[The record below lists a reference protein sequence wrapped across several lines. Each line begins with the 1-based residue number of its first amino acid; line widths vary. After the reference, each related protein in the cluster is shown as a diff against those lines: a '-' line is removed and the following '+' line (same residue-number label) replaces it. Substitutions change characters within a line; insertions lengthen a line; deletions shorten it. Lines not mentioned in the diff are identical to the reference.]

1 MRGPVLDTLIGRF
14 RKPRGAKGLFGL
26 GALIFAAL
34 AGLGV
39 TACGP
44 AVPPPGSVASYGQK
58 PEQKIKVV
66 QGGFAG
72 SRVLVSVAGGG
83 YRGLN
88 KGITPELAKRLS
100 GWRVLQVTYE
110 PGTVN
115 SGEAQVDAAFAW
127 IAANP
132 GWVGARSSQVR
143 VAGESAG
150 GQLAL
155 RSGLKNKAFAANKM
169 YSLAGTTELDEW
181 YNQWKSHAIG
191 GTILQVTGCSGVAWA
206 SCASVRDGSPASHK
220 RSGPQLFFV
229 HGKDDG
235 MVTPRMAAASARRYG
250 SGSSAWLSSGNHLD
264 APFLNDAAALIS
276 AVG

>member
-1 MRGPVLDTLIGRF
+1 MGRS
-14 RKPRGAKGLFGL
+14 RSRRSRW
-26 GALIFAAL
+26 
-34 AGLGV
+34 
-39 TACGP
+39 CR
-44 AVPPPGSVASYGQK
+44 
-58 PEQKIKVV
+58 
-66 QGGFAG
+66 AG

>member
-1 MRGPVLDTLIGRF
+1 MRSPILDAFIGRV
-14 RKPRGAKGLFGL
+14 RKPRDKKSLFGL
-26 GALIFAAL
+26 GALILAAL
-34 AGLGV
+34 VVLGV

-44 AVPPPGSVASYGQK
+44 AAPPSGSVASYGQK
-58 PEQKIKVV
+58 PEQKVKVV
-66 QGGFAG
+66 QSGSEG
-72 SRVLVSVAGGG
+72 SRVLVSVVGGG
-83 YRGLN
+83 YHGLN
-88 KGITPELAKRLS
+88 KGVTRELAKRLS

-132 GWVGARSSQVR
+132 GWVGAPSGQIR
-143 VAGESAG
+143 VVGESAG

-181 YNQWKSHAIG
+181 YNQWNSHAIG
-191 GTILQVTGCSGVAWA
+191 GTIRQVTGCSKVTWA
-206 SCASVRDGSPASHK
+206 SCGSVRDGSPSSHK
-220 RSGPQLFFV
+220 RPGPQLFFV
-229 HGKDDG
+229 HGQDDG
-235 MVTPRMAAASARRYG
+235 MVTPGIGAVSARRYG

-264 APFLNDAAALIS
+264 ASFLNDAAALIS